1 MHISPKKNLLSSRLP
16 DGRRYRLAGA
26 VAVCSALLIMQGCS
40 TSAGEPDRGKSTAL
54 GAVIGAVSGAAI
66 SKSTG
71 GKAGT
76 GAVIGGVVG
85 AVAGNMW
92 SKHMEEKRAALERA
106 TQGTGIDVAR
116 TADNRIKL
124 NVPSDFSFDKNSAAI
139 KPGMKPV
146 LDEIAKNLSS
156 DVNVD
161 VIGHTDSTGTVE
173 YNQSLSVE
181 RADAVRGYLSGR
193 GVSPARVSIAGAG
206 EAQPVANNDTV
217 SGQAVNRRVEI
228 FLRQPAG

>member
-1 MHISPKKNLLSSRLP
+1 MNTSNNKRILADRWLNGS
-16 DGRRYRLAGA
+16 RYRLAGVA
-26 VAVCSALLIMQGCS
+26 AVCSALLVMQGCS
-40 TSAGEPDRGKSTAL
+40 TASGEPERGKSTAL

-124 NVPSDFSFDKNSAAI
+124 NVPSDFSFDKNSAGI
-139 KPGMKPV
+139 KLGMKPV
-146 LDEIAKNLSS
+146 LDEIARNLSS

-173 YNQSLSVE
+173 YNQNLSVE
-181 RADAVRGYLSGR
+181 RADAVRGYLSAR
-193 GVSPARVSIAGAG
+193 GVSPSRVSIAGAG
-206 EAQPVANNDTV
+206 EAQPVASNDTLA
-217 SGQAVNRRVEI
+217 GQAMNRRVEI